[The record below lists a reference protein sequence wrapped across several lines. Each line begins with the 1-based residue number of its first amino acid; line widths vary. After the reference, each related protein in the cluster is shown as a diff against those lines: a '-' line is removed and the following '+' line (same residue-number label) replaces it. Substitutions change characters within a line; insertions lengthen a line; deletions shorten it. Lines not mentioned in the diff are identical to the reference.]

1 MKIKIVMTHYFVKLD
16 FTAARRPRVRRWD
29 NEDMTGERL
38 EVQRTIEADAAAI
51 FRLLAGAIG

>member
-1 MKIKIVMTHYFVKLD
+1 MTHYFVKLD